1 METQTTASTQNN
13 ASSTGTSTFGSWIS
27 TLLLAA
33 FLLWVW
39 DGFWT
44 TNIQFLNTFQAK
56 YFPEKHLRENL
67 RSQTQAK
74 NLAVMQE
81 AASHKEIIEQKQ
93 RNIETACRYIESSR
107 MLLTNLQGAIT
118 PDQLALNAR
127 CTSKE
132 CQALLSPEADKNTS
146 FCNVQ

>member
-1 METQTTASTQNN
+1 MENSTN
-13 ASSTGTSTFGSWIS
+13 AAPVSTEQEKSSSSIGSWIAN
-27 TLLLAA
+27 LVLAA

-44 TNIQFLNTFQAK
+44 TNIQFLNGLQSK
-56 YFPEKHLRENL
+56 YFPEKHLRENM

-74 NLAVMQE
+74 NLAIMQE
-81 AASHKEIIEQKQ
+81 AATYKEVLEKKQ
-93 RNIETACRYIESSR
+93 RNLDTACRYIESSR
-107 MLLTNLQGAIT
+107 MLLANLQGAIT

-132 CQALLSPEADKNTS
+132 CKALLNDEPDKNTS
-146 FCNVQ
+146 FCL